1 LRLSKDL
8 VNQESGNALR
18 APRFD
23 GSDKRRGASRK
34 FTHAN
39 DFMALSA
46 LLRNFYAPSARD
58 REALLGVEETPVA
71 TTGGSA
77 DSPFRI
83 QPRRG
88 EKQRKAKGM
97 FRMAKRNVSPLRHK
111 PLKSLWAL
119 NQ

>member
-23 GSDKRRGASRK
+23 GSISREALRAS
-34 FTHAN
+34 THAN

-58 REALLGVEETPVA
+58 REALGVERRQ
-71 TTGGSA
+71 S
-77 DSPFRI
+77 R
-83 QPRRG
+83 QPAAQPIAYFASTLDKG
-88 EKQRKAKGM
+88 KTAKSES
-97 FRMAKRNVSPLRHK
+97 NVS
-111 PLKSLWAL
+111 S
-119 NQ
+119 

>member
-1 LRLSKDL
+1 LRLSKGL
-8 VNQESGNALR
+8 VNQESV

-58 REALLGVEETPVA
+58 REALLGVQTPVA
-71 TTGGSA
+71 TTA
-77 DSPFRI
+77 E
-83 QPRRG
+83 QPIAHFASRLDG
-88 EKQRKAKGM
+88 EKQAKKQRKAKGT
-97 FRMAKRNVSPLRHK
+97 FRMAKRNVSHFRHK
-111 PLKSLWAL
+111 PLKSLLAL